1 MRVSLTETR
10 ATASGHAIRPRGG
23 VPKALDGDARSTPR
37 RARAKASGKRGLK
50 ELLFIGRNTGGI

>member
-37 RARAKASGKRGLK
+37 RARAKAKL
-50 ELLFIGRNTGGI
+50 